1 MALAAEWDGVLVIAP
16 GGKLNSIFNIL
27 QQGRAKKRLSP
38 FLSFPTLFLCV
49 IINFFHHH
57 PLPQETVLQ
66 LRNRGGGRDY
76 DTGPQRRKEEVPKED
91 WILKEEEIAAK
102 LKEAAKDGKISC
114 AVAQKIANENKVP
127 MKQVGDLL
135 NKLKIKIAQCQ
146 LGCF

>member
-1 MALAAEWDGVLVIAP
+1 M
-16 GGKLNSIFNIL
+16 
-27 QQGRAKKRLSP
+27 
-38 FLSFPTLFLCV
+38 
-49 IINFFHHH
+49 
-57 PLPQETVLQ
+57 
-66 LRNRGGGRDY
+66 
-76 DTGPQRRKEEVPKED
+76 
-91 WILKEEEIAAK
+91 KEEEIAAK